1 MHVGRSALRDDGCPD
16 DVITAYDGP
25 GEESA
30 VLHTWC
36 GRDKTVGVSTG
47 SRVLVV
53 FIANRQLR
61 YRGFALKYSLVTLSS
76 TSCREGKVRTI
87 PLDNIPV
94 ILDVQPPSQKRLD
107 STCSWRLVP
116 DDSKRHVV
124 LDLETYSELDC
135 SSGNFSIYDGLDSS
149 SPELLTWCARRTQ
162 PFSSFFLP
170 GSHAFLVF
178 RWLSASSS
186 SSFRFIV
193 RTRPSSLMCNDTE
206 PPLVEVKHLPVFL
219 GLPFAKNTSG
229 DNCPV
234 RIVSHH
240 RGVTLRVDVLETDG
254 QPAGCDVSFL
264 DVVHEDADGNITK
277 DDPRCTADGQ
287 TVYWLKAN
295 SVILSPAWNLTK
307 VLIRV
312 VPLEN
317 PECQGRVTHDT
328 APSDEVLVITQPP
341 SGVSR
346 SLQYANNAWCRYL
359 VSGERETDHVTA
371 RVTGEMC
378 EQFHFCGDYV
388 RLYDGNST
396 DSPLLYDSGGDNHIS
411 VYITSRT
418 RYVMMEIWTD
428 DRDNYGFVRAEF
440 NSVPDNA
447 FCQGVITLKATREAN
462 NLTSVNYPN
471 YYPVNYLCHYC
482 ITSDDNNDIIYADVL
497 DADLTY
503 TCLDFVEVYDG
514 NADDPDPHL
523 LGRFCAQSK
532 PSYVS
537 SGPSMCLLFR
547 SDAAMHG
554 KGWLLSYRAG
564 PPQENVDIGTSAMR
578 ATTVQTAVLGVLL
591 ALVTLGLI
599 TTVIVTFWKTRSSKS
614 NHSYHPPGQG
624 ETTT

>member
-1 MHVGRSALRDDGCPD
+1 MTQWQASIHSGSQHQSPLLLVAARRRTRGQAALHGCRDVQASVHRLLHHLCVVCLRPRSAVFRSRGRNRCDLIWRRSLFSGLPRGLSE
-16 DVITAYDGP
+16 VNITCCA
-25 GEESA
+25 
-30 VLHTWC
+30 
-36 GRDKTVGVSTG
+36 TVT
-47 SRVLVV
+47 
-53 FIANRQLR
+53 
-61 YRGFALKYSLVTLSS
+61 TS

-135 SSGNFSIYDGLDSS
+135 SSGNFSIYDARNCSHGVRAGLN
-149 SPELLTWCARRTQ
+149 R
-162 PFSSFFLP
+162 FLP
-170 GSHAFLVF
+170 SSCLAVM
-178 RWLSASSS
+178 RSLSSGGYPLLH
-186 SSFRFIV
+186 R
-193 RTRPSSLMCNDTE
+193 RPSDSLSE
-206 PPLVEVKHLPVFL
+206 RGPLPVSSRRLYFYL
-219 GLPFAKNTSG
+219 ISG

-514 NADDPDPHL
+514 EDMNFL
-523 LGRFCAQSK
+523 LRKCVMNMS
-532 PSYVS
+532 
-537 SGPSMCLLFR
+537 
-547 SDAAMHG
+547 
-554 KGWLLSYRAG
+554 
-564 PPQENVDIGTSAMR
+564 
-578 ATTVQTAVLGVLL
+578 
-591 ALVTLGLI
+591 
-599 TTVIVTFWKTRSSKS
+599 
-614 NHSYHPPGQG
+614 
-624 ETTT
+624 